1 MSILGIDVGTK
12 RIGVA
17 VSDELNLMAHPVGT
31 IPAEPKD
38 SLLNRLEEIVKEK
51 QAREIVVGMPVNMS
65 GSLGPKAE
73 QAAEFIEWLKQRLH
87 LPVHSCDE
95 RLTTVQGTKMLIDR
109 NFSRKER
116 RRVIDSLA
124 AQILLQSYLD
134 SKRI

>member
-31 IPAEPKD
+31 IAAGPKD
-38 SLLNRLEEIVKEK
+38 SLLSRLEEIVKEK
-51 QAREIVVGMPVNMS
+51 QALEIVVGMPVNMN
-65 GSLGPKAE
+65 GTRGPKAG
-73 QAAEFIEWLKQRLH
+73 QAAEFIAWLEQRLR
-87 LPVHSCDE
+87 LPVHSWDE
-95 RLTTVQGTKMLIDR
+95 RLTTAQGTKMLIDQD
-109 NFSRKER
+109 FSRKER

-134 SKRI
+134 SKRL